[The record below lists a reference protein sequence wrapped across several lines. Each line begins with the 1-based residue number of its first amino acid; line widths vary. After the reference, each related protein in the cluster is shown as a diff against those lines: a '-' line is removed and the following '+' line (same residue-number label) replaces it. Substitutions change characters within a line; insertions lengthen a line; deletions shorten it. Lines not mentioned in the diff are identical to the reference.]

1 MHGTIAPPG
10 SPTAPQPLA
19 GALQHALRDPRGR
32 VVLRVEDAAPHLR
45 KLARAALQE
54 GALAAGG
61 QVLDGP
67 GGEVWL
73 VGAEASRAARLLD
86 LLDRLIAPAAA
97 QILALERDAARLL
110 AYAAGSAPPPPGP
123 TADGPEL
130 GGLDDVLATLPLP
143 ALLRRLQG
151 WPVAAPGTR
160 PAFLRL
166 EPDRPRLAAAL
177 GTLGQDHDLLYHAA
191 TRLAARVLA
200 AIANPAELRGLIGP
214 VAAPRLHMPMP
225 VGPRPQASQP
235 LPPGLLVATIP
246 LAALA
251 EPQALATRHAALTAA
266 GIGLEIEGLDAAA
279 LRLLDPAALPEALL
293 RLRWSPALDGA
304 WAEAAI
310 ARFGP
315 ERIVLT
321 GATPSEASRLGVAFL
336 ETEAP

>member
-1 MHGTIAPPG
+1 MPGTIAPPG
-10 SPTAPQPLA
+10 SPAAPQPLD
-19 GALQHALRDPRGR
+19 GALHHALRDPRGR

-67 GGEVWL
+67 GGELWL
-73 VGAEASRAARLLD
+73 VGAEAGRAARLLE
-86 LLDRLIAPAAA
+86 LLERLIAPAAA
-97 QILALERDAARLL
+97 HILSLERDAARLV
-110 AYAAGSAPPPPGP
+110 AYAAGSPAPPPRPI
-123 TADGPEL
+123 ADGPDL
-130 GGLDDVLATLPLP
+130 AGLDDVLTALPLP
-143 ALLRRLQG
+143 SVLRRLQG
-151 WPVAAPGTR
+151 WPVAGRGKR

-177 GTLGQDHDLLYHAA
+177 GALGQDHDLLYHAA

-200 AIANPAELRGLIGP
+200 AIADPAELRAMIGP

-251 EPQALATRHAALTAA
+251 EPLALAKRQAALSAA
-266 GIGLEIEGLDAAA
+266 GIGLEVEGLDAAA
-279 LRLLDPAALPEALL
+279 LRLLDPAALPDALL
-293 RLRWSPALDGA
+293 RLRWSPALEA
-304 WAEAAI
+304 PSATAAI

-315 ERIVLT
+315 ERIVLS
-321 GATPSEASRLGVAFL
+321 GATPAEASRLGTAFL
-336 ETEAP
+336 EAEAP

>member
-1 MHGTIAPPG
+1 MPGTIAPPG
-10 SPTAPQPLA
+10 SPTAPQPLG

-32 VVLRVEDAAPHLR
+32 VVLPVEDAAPHLR

-73 VGAEASRAARLLD
+73 VGAEASRAPRLLD

-97 QILALERDAARLL
+97 QILALERDAPRLL
-110 AYAAGSAPPPPGP
+110 AYAAGSAPPPPSP
-123 TADGPEL
+123 TTDGPEL

-143 ALLRRLQG
+143 ALLRRPQG
-151 WPVAAPGTR
+151 WPVAAPGKR
-160 PAFLRL
+160 PAFVRL

-177 GTLGQDHDLLYHAA
+177 GALGQDYDLLYHTA

-214 VAAPRLHMPMP
+214 FAAPRLHMPMP
-225 VGPRPQASQP
+225 LGPRPRATQP

-251 EPQALATRHAALTAA
+251 EPQVLATRHTALTAA
-266 GIGLEIEGLDAAA
+266 ASASRSKGWTPPRSDCSTRPPCPMRCCAYAGP
-279 LRLLDPAALPEALL
+279 R
-293 RLRWSPALDGA
+293 RWRAPGPRPPSPALGQ
-304 WAEAAI
+304 
-310 ARFGP
+310 
-315 ERIVLT
+315 
-321 GATPSEASRLGVAFL
+321 SASC
-336 ETEAP
+336 